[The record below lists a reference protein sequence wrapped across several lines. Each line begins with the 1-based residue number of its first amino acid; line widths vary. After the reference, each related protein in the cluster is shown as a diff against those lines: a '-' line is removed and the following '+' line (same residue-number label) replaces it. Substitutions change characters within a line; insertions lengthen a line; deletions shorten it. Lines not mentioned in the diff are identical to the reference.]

1 MVDNGTTQ
9 APARSPPMKVSRYS
23 IELVARMAILSPR
36 PTPMVESERA
46 IRLMR
51 LSNARHVRV
60 SASHMTA
67 IFSGQASALRATR
80 TGIETKSGKSSSVG
94 CGTRAVSG
102 LMATTLFLG
111 LDLFDRSARLLPGAE
126 AAFEVRDRCQ
136 PHVLRR
142 LGGDRRPPGA
152 GAQEDELVA
161 GLEIVLGVGTLGIDP
176 HLEHAACDVD
186 GARDRAVARHLA
198 RIADV
203 DELDARLP
211 I

>member
-80 TGIETKSGKSSSVG
+80 TGIDTKSGKSSSVG

-102 LMATTLFLG
+102 LIAAGLFLR

-126 AAFEVRDRCQ
+126 PAFEGRARGQ
-136 PHVLRR
+136 SLVLRR
-142 LGGDRRPPGA
+142 LGGDGRA
-152 GAQEDELVA
+152 S
-161 GLEIVLGVGTLGIDP
+161 
-176 HLEHAACDVD
+176 
-186 GARDRAVARHLA
+186 GARA
-198 RIADV
+198 
-203 DELDARLP
+203 EE
-211 I
+211 